1 MVSSYDELSE
11 AQRDELE
18 QDIIDLNS
26 ARQEW
31 AKNPFQNPQGTRLAE
46 EIRLEQKYGFLGE
59 QISSSSLS
67 SRDAI
72 TLQTQRSE
80 DLAQRRYATETK
92 GKIDYPT
99 FQKKRAGQIRS
110 GKIISTTQGTTSETF
125 YRGVEPLLFSKGI
138 AENLRGITQT
148 KPSGAVILPYE
159 KPTLRQ
165 KIAGKFRIA
174 SEKFSEFG
182 EKFEPNFTE
191 QEELNKPYKYSAIAL
206 SNVAIVPKSIAFAGK
221 IATASI
227 AEALDYRKGVISAE
241 IRSSLKQTAKETKK
255 DPLASIVGITSGFV
269 IGGCLSGLKSIKST
283 PKTLTKIDQQ
293 IVSLG
298 KTKPII
304 SYVAEVKPT
313 AVKRVYDVNAL
324 AKTTYGKKIISTQ
337 NIKGIAISPTQARV
351 YLSESASLSIP
362 KGASILKGRSITEL
376 SKNVYA
382 AHKFYSASFKKGK
395 LGKAYLTPAYT
406 EATQIAKISKIR
418 GKLIKKAVNIKEPSQ
433 YGLFANVF
441 LRTTPKY
448 NLMAS
453 LGKVTN
459 IKNLIKVR
467 GLTYFYKT
475 PKHTLGLQ
483 GSLIKNA
490 KGTIQ
495 ITRQVTK
502 TLPSII
508 EQKQISSSIAQQIRQ
523 PKIIKQIQRQKAI
536 QLTKLK
542 TRQVNVLAQ
551 AQQQTQAL
559 TLRSLATTATQ
570 LKQRTKQGQKQIQ
583 ITPQIQLTRIT
594 PMLATAKAQ
603 AQQQRTATRTTTI
616 TKTMITP
623 APITPIVPITNIS
636 IITPPLI
643 SKIYGGAGG
652 YPILSKIGAKRKYSY
667 TPSLRATLFNIRGK
681 LPKQKKFTGLEI
693 RPITRGFKWY

>member
-18 QDIIDLNS
+18 QDIIDLNR

-182 EKFEPNFTE
+182 EKFEPKFTE

-255 DPLASIVGITSGFV
+255 EVNYEDFEKLDLRVAQIKKVEDIENADKLYKLTIDVGE
-269 IGGCLSGLKSIKST
+269 
-283 PKTLTKIDQQ
+283 
-293 IVSLG
+293 LG
-298 KTKPII
+298 KRTICAGI
-304 SYVAEVKPT
+304 KPT